1 MATRKAAVKVD
12 KRTEQ
17 EQLIQGAI
25 NGNYSLLIPCKDAQ
39 FVYVRNPI
47 TGKIAHFETN
57 KPEFVSYI
65 KELADLGLND
75 KLEKDFYDLGALN
88 DEKWLQ
94 VLDFLRV
101 ENALEFIA

>member
-1 MATRKAAVKVD
+1 
-12 KRTEQ
+12 
-17 EQLIQGAI
+17 
-25 NGNYSLLIPCKDAQ
+25 
-39 FVYVRNPI
+39 
-47 TGKIAHFETN
+47 
-57 KPEFVSYI
+57 
-65 KELADLGLND
+65 LND

>member
-47 TGKIAHFETN
+47 TGKISHFETN
-57 KPEFVSYI
+57 KPEFVSCI

-75 KLEKDFYDLGALN
+75 KLEKDFIDLGALN
-88 DEKWLQ
+88 DMKWLQ

-101 ENALEFIA
+101 QEALVF

>member
-25 NGNYSLLIPCKDAQ
+25 NGSYSLLIPCKGAE

-47 TGKIAHFETN
+47 TGKISHFETN

-75 KLEKDFYDLGALN
+75 KLEKDFIDLGALN
-88 DEKWLQ
+88 DMKWLQ

-101 ENALEFIA
+101 QEALMF

>member
-47 TGKIAHFETN
+47 TGKISHFETN

-75 KLEKDFYDLGALN
+75 KLEKDFIDLGALN
-88 DEKWLQ
+88 DMKWLQ

-101 ENALEFIA
+101 QEALMF

>member
-1 MATRKAAVKVD
+1 MATRKATVKVD
-12 KRTEQ
+12 KKTEQ

-25 NGNYSLLIPCKDAQ
+25 NGNYSLLIPCKNAE
-39 FVYVRNPI
+39 FVYVRNPL
-47 TGKIAHFETN
+47 TGKIAHFQTN
-57 KPEFVSYI
+57 KPEFVAYV

-75 KLEKDFYDLGALN
+75 KLEKDFIDLGALS

-101 ENALEFIA
+101 QEALMF

>member
-1 MATRKAAVKVD
+1 MATKKAAVKLD
-12 KRTEQ
+12 KKTEQ

-25 NGNYSLLIPCKDAQ
+25 NGNYSLLIPCKGAQ

-57 KPEFVSYI
+57 KPEFVSCV

-75 KLEKDFYDLGALN
+75 KLEKDLLDLGALS

-101 ENALEFIA
+101 QEALMF

>member
-25 NGNYSLLIPCKDAQ
+25 NGNYSLLIPCKGAE
-39 FVYVRNPI
+39 FVYVRNPV
-47 TGKIAHFETN
+47 TGKISHFQTN
-57 KPEFVSYI
+57 KPEFASYI

-75 KLEKDFYDLGALN
+75 KLEKDFIDLGALN

-101 ENALEFIA
+101 QEALMF

>member
-25 NGNYSLLIPCKDAQ
+25 NGNYSLLIPCKGAE

-47 TGKIAHFETN
+47 TGKISHLQTN
-57 KPEFVSYI
+57 KPEFVSCI
-65 KELADLGLND
+65 KELAELGLND
-75 KLEKDFYDLGALN
+75 KLEKDFIDLGALN

-101 ENALEFIA
+101 QEALMF

>member
-1 MATRKAAVKVD
+1 MATKKATVKVD
-12 KRTEQ
+12 KKTEQ

-39 FVYVRNPI
+39 FVYVRNPL

-57 KPEFVSYI
+57 KPEFVSYV

-75 KLEKDFYDLGALN
+75 KLEKDFIDLGALN
-88 DEKWLQ
+88 DERWLQ

-101 ENALEFIA
+101 QEALVF

>member
-25 NGNYSLLIPCKDAQ
+25 NGSYSLLIPCKDAQ

-47 TGKIAHFETN
+47 TGKISHFETN

-75 KLEKDFYDLGALN
+75 KLEKDFIDLGALN
-88 DEKWLQ
+88 DMKWLQ

-101 ENALEFIA
+101 QEALMF

>member
-1 MATRKAAVKVD
+1 MATRKATVRVD
-12 KRTEQ
+12 KKTEQ

-25 NGNYSLLIPCKDAQ
+25 NGNYSLLIPCKNAE
-39 FVYVRNPI
+39 FVYVRNPL
-47 TGKIAHFETN
+47 TGKIAHFQTN
-57 KPEFVSYI
+57 KPEFVAYV

-75 KLEKDFYDLGALN
+75 KLEKDFIDLGALN

-101 ENALEFIA
+101 QEALMF

>member
-1 MATRKAAVKVD
+1 MATKKAAVKVD
-12 KRTEQ
+12 KKTEQ

-39 FVYVRNPI
+39 FVYVRNPL

-57 KPEFVSYI
+57 KPEFVSYV

-75 KLEKDFYDLGALN
+75 KLEKDFIDLGALN
-88 DEKWLQ
+88 DERWLQ

-101 ENALEFIA
+101 QEALVF

>member
-47 TGKIAHFETN
+47 TGKISHFETN

-75 KLEKDFYDLGALN
+75 KLEKDFIDLGALN
-88 DEKWLQ
+88 DMKWLQ

-101 ENALEFIA
+101 QEALVF

>member
-1 MATRKAAVKVD
+1 MATKKAAVKLD
-12 KRTEQ
+12 KKTEQ

-25 NGNYSLLIPCKDAQ
+25 NGNYSLLIPCKGAQ

-57 KPEFVSYI
+57 KPEFVSCV

-75 KLEKDFYDLGALN
+75 KLEKDLLDLGALS

-101 ENALEFIA
+101 QEALLF

>member
-1 MATRKAAVKVD
+1 MATKKAAVKLD
-12 KRTEQ
+12 KKTEQ

-25 NGNYSLLIPCKDAQ
+25 NGNYSLLIPCKDAK
-39 FVYVRNPI
+39 FVYVRNPL

-75 KLEKDFYDLGALN
+75 KLESDFLELGAN
-88 DEKWLQ
+88 KDMQWLQ

-101 ENALEFIA
+101 QEALMF

>member
-12 KRTEQ
+12 KKTEQ

-25 NGNYSLLIPCKDAQ
+25 NGNYSLLIPCKGAK
-39 FVYVRNPI
+39 FVYVRNPL
-47 TGKIAHFETN
+47 TGKISHFETN
-57 KPEFVSYI
+57 KPEFVSCI
-65 KELADLGLND
+65 KELAELGLND

-94 VLDFLRV
+94 VLDFLRG

>member
-1 MATRKAAVKVD
+1 MSVKVD

-25 NGNYSLLIPCKDAQ
+25 NGSYSLLIPCKGAE

-47 TGKIAHFETN
+47 TGKISHFETN

-75 KLEKDFYDLGALN
+75 KLEKDFIDLGALN
-88 DEKWLQ
+88 DMKWLQ

-101 ENALEFIA
+101 QEALMF

>member
-1 MATRKAAVKVD
+1 MATKKATVKVD
-12 KRTEQ
+12 KKTEQ

-25 NGNYSLLIPCKDAQ
+25 NGNYSLLIPCKGAQ

-57 KPEFVSYI
+57 KPEFVSCV

-75 KLEKDFYDLGALN
+75 KLESDLLDLGAN
-88 DEKWLQ
+88 NNIEWLQ

-101 ENALEFIA
+101 QEALAF

>member
-47 TGKIAHFETN
+47 TGKISHFETN
-57 KPEFVSYI
+57 KPEFVSCI

-75 KLEKDFYDLGALN
+75 KLEKDFIDLGALN
-88 DEKWLQ
+88 DMKWLQ

-101 ENALEFIA
+101 QEALMF

>member
-1 MATRKAAVKVD
+1 
-12 KRTEQ
+12 
-17 EQLIQGAI
+17 
-25 NGNYSLLIPCKDAQ
+25 LIPCKDAQ

-47 TGKIAHFETN
+47 TGKISHFETN

-75 KLEKDFYDLGALN
+75 KLEKDFIDLGALN
-88 DEKWLQ
+88 DMKWLQ

-101 ENALEFIA
+101 QEALMF

>member
-17 EQLIQGAI
+17 EQLIQAAI
-25 NGNYSLLIPCKDAQ
+25 NGNYSLLIPCKGAE

-47 TGKIAHFETN
+47 TGKISHFQTN
-57 KPEFVSYI
+57 KPEFVSCI
-65 KELADLGLND
+65 KELAELGLND
-75 KLEKDFYDLGALN
+75 KLEKDFIDLGALN

-101 ENALEFIA
+101 QEALMF